1 MFLVPGSGN
10 KPLGL
15 KIAESLSCD
24 VIDFETRR
32 FPDGER
38 YLRFTKDV
46 PHDTALL
53 TQSLY
58 KDPDGL
64 LMEYAF
70 LAKTLL
76 DLGAKDIVGVFPYM
90 AYLRQDSR
98 FKSGEAIS
106 ARIVSQTIEA
116 APTSAVLTLD
126 SHLHRIHNLNE
137 LFGVPA
143 ANLSAIPSLA
153 KHLKAI
159 CSLHNPIVVAP
170 DGEAAQ
176 WASLAAPVFGAESVV
191 MEKIRYGDTSVDINL
206 GHTSPHGR
214 DIVLVDDIIST
225 GGTIAQVAQRL
236 REEGATHIHAL
247 VTHGLFAEGAY
258 ERVSKAGV
266 EHLITSDS
274 VPNQFSQVTVAPVF
288 AQALRDW
295 PPA

>member
-38 YLRFTKDV
+38 YLRFTKEL
-46 PHDTALL
+46 PHDTVLI

-64 LMEYAF
+64 TMEYVF

-76 DLGAKDIVGVFPYM
+76 DLGAKSVVGIFPYM

-98 FKSGEAIS
+98 FKLGEAIS
-106 ARIVSQTIEA
+106 ARIMSQIIESV
-116 APTSAVLTLD
+116 PTSAILTLD

-137 LFGVPA
+137 LFNIPA

-153 KHLKAI
+153 EHLKSE
-159 CSLHNPIVVAP
+159 CGLHDPIVVAP

-191 MEKIRYGDTSVDINL
+191 MQKTRYGDTSVDINL
-206 GHTSPHGR
+206 GRATPRGR

-225 GGTIAQVAQRL
+225 GGTIAQAAQQL
-236 REEGATHIHAL
+236 KSKGADHIHAL
-247 VTHGLFAEGAY
+247 ITHGLFAEGAY

-274 VPNQFSQVTVAPVF
+274 VPNQFSKVTVAPVF
-288 AQALRDW
+288 AKALREW
-295 PPA
+295 PFA

>member
-38 YLRFTKDV
+38 YLRFTKEV
-46 PHDTALL
+46 PHDTAVV

-64 LMEYAF
+64 MIEYVF

-76 DLGAKDIVGVFPYM
+76 DLGAKDVVGAFPYL

-98 FKSGEAIS
+98 FKAGEAIS
-106 ARIVSQTIEA
+106 ARIMSRIIES
-116 APTSAVLTLD
+116 APTSAILALD
-126 SHLHRIHNLNE
+126 SHLHRVHNLNE
-137 LFGVPA
+137 LFRIPA
-143 ANLSAIPSLA
+143 TNLSAIPSLA
-153 KHLKAI
+153 RQLESE
-159 CSLHNPIVVAP
+159 CTLHDPIIVAP

-176 WASLAAPVFGAESVV
+176 WADLAAPILEAESVV
-191 MEKIRYGDTSVDINL
+191 MQKTRFGDTSVDINL
-206 GHTSPHGR
+206 GHASPSGR

-225 GGTIAQVAQRL
+225 GGTIAQVAQQL
-236 REEGATHIHAL
+236 KNKGADHIHAL
-247 VTHGLFAEGAY
+247 ITHGLFAEGAY
-258 ERVSKAGV
+258 ERVSRAGV

-274 VPNQFSQVTVAPVF
+274 VPNHFSRVAVAPVF
-288 AQALRDW
+288 AKAVKDLQLA
-295 PPA
+295 